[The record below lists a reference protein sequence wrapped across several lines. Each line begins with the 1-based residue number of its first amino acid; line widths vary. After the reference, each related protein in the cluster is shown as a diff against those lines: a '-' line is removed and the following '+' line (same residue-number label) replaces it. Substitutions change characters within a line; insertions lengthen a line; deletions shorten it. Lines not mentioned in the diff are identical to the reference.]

1 MRRVFASAVLL
12 FAVVTLHAQSW
23 STGSCNGDEGNT
35 HNSSFFGHAD
45 RACELRRVVLPLVDG
60 QLSVTGTNGGIEV
73 IGEDRTDIGL
83 EARVTA
89 QASSAED
96 AKSILQQVK
105 IVTTGVI
112 HAEGPDSSGW
122 SHRGWSVN
130 YRLHVPRH
138 VATNLKTVNG
148 GINLAHLDG
157 DLRAETTN
165 GGLSLSDLAGDVHAT
180 TVNGGVTLALS
191 GNRWQGAGLFAEST
205 NGGIS
210 ATAPDRY
217 SAHLVAET
225 VNGGISVDFPITVQ
239 GDIKNHIDTNLGDGG
254 PTIQM
259 KTVSGGVSIA
269 KD

>member
-12 FAVVTLHAQSW
+12 LAAASIHAQSW
-23 STGSCNGDEGNT
+23 STGSCNGDGGNT
-35 HNSSFFGHAD
+35 HNSSIFGHAD
-45 RACELRRVVLPLVDG
+45 RVCELRRTVVALVDG
-60 QLSVTGTNGGIEV
+60 QLSVTGTNGGIDV

-89 QASSAED
+89 QASSAEE

-105 IVTTGVI
+105 IVTTGVT
-112 HAEGPDSSGW
+112 HAEGPQSSGW
-122 SHRGWSVN
+122 SHGGWSVN

-148 GINLAHLDG
+148 GIDLSHLDG
-157 DLRAETTN
+157 ELRAETMN

-180 TVNGGVTLALS
+180 AVNGGVTLELS
-191 GNRWQGAGLFAEST
+191 GDRWHGAGLFAQST

-210 ATAPDRY
+210 AKVPDHY

-225 VNGGISVDFPITVQ
+225 VNGGISVGFPVAVQ
-239 GDIKNHIDTNLGDGG
+239 GDIKNHLDTNLGDGG
-254 PTIQM
+254 ATVEV